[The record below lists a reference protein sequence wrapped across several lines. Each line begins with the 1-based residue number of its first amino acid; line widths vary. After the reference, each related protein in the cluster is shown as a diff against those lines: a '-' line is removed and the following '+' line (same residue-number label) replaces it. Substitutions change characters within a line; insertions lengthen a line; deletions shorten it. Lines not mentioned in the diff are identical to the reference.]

1 MAIKWRSGTNMAVT
15 LRDVAREAG
24 VSASAVSRAFTPGAS
39 VAPATLARIM
49 AASDSLGYL
58 PNRLAASLTTGRTR
72 LVGIVADDFGNP
84 FFLRVFDLMTKGL
97 QARGLRP
104 LLVNLQPGTTAAQAL
119 GMLREYAVDA
129 AVLVSGT
136 LPAGFARSFRD
147 AGLPVTHC
155 FAQAATGTKAAP
167 DLPQSGIDDAA
178 AGQLAAATLIRHGYR
193 CIGYLGGPA
202 QTLPAQ
208 NRFAGFQAEALRY
221 QSQVHAAYADA
232 WSFAAGRAT
241 MQAMLQATFQD
252 GPCDA
257 YFCADDVLAIGAMS
271 ALRDAGLRVP
281 QDVGVIGLNDMEM
294 AGWAGINLTTI
305 AQPVAQIVAS
315 CIDQTVALIEHPQTP
330 AEARIFPAGLVLRG
344 TLRPA

>member
-1 MAIKWRSGTNMAVT
+1 MAIT

-24 VSASAVSRAFTPGAS
+24 VSASAVSRAFTAGAS
-39 VAPATLARIM
+39 VAPATRSRIM
-49 AASDSLGYL
+49 TASARLGFQ

-72 LVGIVADDFGNP
+72 LVGIVADDFDNP
-84 FFLRVFDLMTKGL
+84 FFLRVFDLMTQGL

-136 LPAGFARSFRD
+136 LPAGFAKCFRD

-155 FAQAATGTKAAP
+155 FAQAGSADHAP
-167 DLPQSGIDDAA
+167 DVPQSGIHDVL
-178 AGQLAAATLIRHGYR
+178 AGQLAATTLARHGYR
-193 CIGYLGGPA
+193 RLGYLGGPEH
-202 QTLPAQ
+202 TLPAR
-208 NRFAGFQAEALRY
+208 NRFLGFQAGAGKH
-221 QSQVHAAYADA
+221 QSRIIAAFAAA

-241 MQAMLQATFQD
+241 MQAMLPEGQ
-252 GPCDA
+252 CDA
-257 YFCADDVLAIGAMS
+257 YFCADDVLAIGAIS

-294 AGWAGINLTTI
+294 AGWAGIALTTI
-305 AQPVAQIVAS
+305 AQPVAEIVAS
-315 CIDQTVALIEHPQTP
+315 CIEQTEALIANP
-330 AEARIFPAGLVLRG
+330 ALLPEARLFAATLVLRG
-344 TLRPA
+344 TLRDVA

>member
-1 MAIKWRSGTNMAVT
+1 MAVT

-49 AASDSLGYL
+49 AASAKLGFQR
-58 PNRLAASLTTGRTR
+58 NRLAASLTTGRTR

-84 FFLRVFDLMTKGL
+84 FFLAVFDLMTKGL

-104 LLVNLQPGTTAAQAL
+104 LLVNLDPGTTAAQAL

-136 LPAGFARSFRD
+136 LPASFARNFRD

-155 FAQAATGTKAAP
+155 FAKASDTP
-167 DLPQSGIDDAA
+167 DVPQSGIHDAA
-178 AGQLAAATLIRHGYR
+178 AGQSAATTLARHGYSDV
-193 CIGYLGGPA
+193 GYLGGPE
-202 QTLPAQ
+202 QTLPSQ
-208 NRFAGFQAEALRY
+208 NRFAGFQAGALQHHLRVRAGY
-221 QSQVHAAYADA
+221 AAA

-241 MQAMLQATFQD
+241 MQAMLTT
-252 GPCDA
+252 GVCDA

-294 AGWAGINLTTI
+294 AGWAGIALTTI
-305 AQPVAQIVAS
+305 AQPVADIVAS
-315 CIDQTVALIEHPQTP
+315 CIAQTEALIENPGMLP
-330 AEARIFPAGLVLRG
+330 EARIFPARLVLRG
-344 TLRPA
+344 TLRPV